1 MEDNWVKSYE
11 NDIMFLEAT
20 GDEEAA
26 QSTKNELIIYK
37 LFPDAR
43 FNIDHDFIP
52 ILDDLLTEEKHIFLS
67 NHLTCYCYDG
77 LGRPNQEFYEI
88 KGDRITYRYVLN
100 ELIKQDFHQYRYCS
114 HSCLEM
120 ITPTTNIQFDLCM
133 GS

>member
-1 MEDNWVKSYE
+1 MEDKWVKSME
-11 NDIMFLEAT
+11 EDIMFYKAS
-20 GDEEAA
+20 GDEEGLEFA
-26 QSTKNELIIYK
+26 KNELIIYE
-37 LFPDAR
+37 LFKDAR
-43 FNIDHDFIP
+43 FNIDHDFLP

-77 LGRPNQEFYEI
+77 MGRPNQEFYEI

-100 ELIKQDFHQYRYCS
+100 ELIRQDFNPDCN
-114 HSCLEM
+114 HSFLEM